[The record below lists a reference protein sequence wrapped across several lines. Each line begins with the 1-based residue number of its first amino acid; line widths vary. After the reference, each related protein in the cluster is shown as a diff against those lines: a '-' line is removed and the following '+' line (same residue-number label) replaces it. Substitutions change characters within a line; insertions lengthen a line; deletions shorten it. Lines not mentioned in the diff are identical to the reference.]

1 MKNYKVSI
9 LIPVYNVSDFIL
21 RCMESVS
28 LQTYDGELECIL
40 VDDCGSDNSIELARK
55 FIESYQGKVFFQIV
69 HHEHN
74 RGLAAARNTAVD
86 AATGE
91 FVFHLDSDDWLEP
104 TAIEHL
110 VKKQKETDAD
120 IVSGNALRHGK
131 NGTTVL
137 KESDFVSPLDM
148 VYRMIEFTMDHVIW
162 RRLIRRSL
170 YLENNIEAVEGVNVG
185 EDHHTMPRLAYFAR
199 AVATLG
205 EIVYHYNCLNSNS
218 YMSARTSRF
227 NMNRFRSDYS
237 SIKIL
242 QDFFKDK
249 DEYCT
254 RRLQEIEREFLENS
268 MKKAAMRNDVV
279 AYNEIAAC
287 SAMKPPV
294 FGFWKYYGLYIDKKI
309 RLKEF
314 AKKFFN
320 KSLNI

>member
-120 IVSGNALRHGK
+120 IVSGNALQHKKDG
-131 NGTTVL
+131 
-137 KESDFVSPLDM
+137 DFLLQEPIYNSSIEM
-148 VYRMIEFTMDHVIW
+148 VYNTIKLTMDHVIW
-162 RRLIRRSL
+162 RRLIRRQL
-170 YLENNIEAVEGVNVG
+170 YLDYNIRTVEGVNIG
-185 EDHHTMPRLAYFAR
+185 EDHYTLPRLVYYAKKIER
-199 AVATLG
+199 LDEV
-205 EIVYHYNCLNSNS
+205 VYHYNCMNENS
-218 YMSARTSRF
+218 YMASYEKTFIKHFES
-227 NMNRFRSDYS
+227 NLT

-242 QDFFKDK
+242 QDFFEGKNGTCVK
-249 DEYCT
+249 
-254 RRLQEIEREFLENS
+254 LLKS
-268 MKKAAMRNDVV
+268 MKNSYLKGYLRFFVAMNRKDMFYKV
-279 AYNEIAAC
+279 AQR
-287 SAMKPPV
+287 KR
-294 FGFWKYYGLYIDKKI
+294 GLYFYLVYKMYVKTLTFVKK
-309 RLKEF
+309 
-314 AKKFFN
+314 
-320 KSLNI
+320 NILRGDA